1 MFCQN
6 CGAQLEMENQRFCQN
21 CGSEI
26 IDKSQPFKA
35 TTAMDQDNTI
45 AIPIPVPQYTT
56 TIKKGG
62 PPGTFSKRCLG
73 FGIVSLI
80 IGVIT
85 FNIGSTFVTAPFS
98 YYYFPMGRIFIGLAI
113 VHAVGIMFGILSR
126 VNSGKAKGI
135 EPETTSLKAGSALGV
150 VGLVI
155 NSILLIAA
163 IVLIP

>member
-6 CGAQLEMENQRFCQN
+6 CGAKLEMEKQRFCQN

-26 IDKSQPFKA
+26 FYESETPQIITETDQNK
-35 TTAMDQDNTI
+35 TTTES
-45 AIPIPVPQYTT
+45 IPIPQYAT

-62 PPGTFSKRCLG
+62 EPGPYSKRCLG

-85 FNIGSTFVTAPFS
+85 FNIGSTFVTDLFF
-98 YYYFPMGRIFIGLAI
+98 YFPTGRIFIGLAI
-113 VHAVGIMFGILSR
+113 VHIVGIIFGILSR
-126 VNSGKAKGI
+126 VNSGKAKGL
-135 EPETTSLKAGSALGV
+135 EPESTILKAGSVLGII
-150 VGLVI
+150 GIII
-155 NSILLIAA
+155 NSILLVAS